1 MKLLKHLANLGYGSR
16 REVAMMLRNGWV
28 TDAEG
33 NTLDEDSQVAHED
46 VRVDDEPLDPPPGML
61 LMLHKPPGYTCST
74 KDVGRLVYELLP
86 ERFRLRNPV
95 LSSVGRLDRDT
106 SGLLLMTD
114 DGALLHRIASPK
126 SHLPK
131 VYEAMLASD
140 LRGRG
145 ADLGCGYGFLAAE
158 VLARH
163 PQVGALDLYEADARA
178 LELARRNLDGSA
190 AELEFSWH
198 DVAAGLPR
206 ADYDF
211 IVSNPPFH
219 AGRADAP
226 ELGIA
231 FIRAAAAAPRSGGRL
246 FLDAN
251 RHLPYEATLA
261 AAFAKVRVLADER
274 GFKVFEATRA

>member
-95 LSSVGRLDRDT
+95 LSTVGRLDRDT

-114 DGALLHRIASPK
+114 DGALLHRITTPK

-131 VYEAMLASD
+131 VY
-140 LRGRG
+140 
-145 ADLGCGYGFLAAE
+145 
-158 VLARH
+158 V
-163 PQVGALDLYEADARA
+163 
-178 LELARRNLDGSA
+178 
-190 AELEFSWH
+190 
-198 DVAAGLPR
+198 
-206 ADYDF
+206 
-211 IVSNPPFH
+211 
-219 AGRADAP
+219 
-226 ELGIA
+226 
-231 FIRAAAAAPRSGGRL
+231 
-246 FLDAN
+246 
-251 RHLPYEATLA
+251 ATLA
-261 AAFAKVRVLADER
+261 ADLRGDEGAAFASGTLMLDGEKEALAPATLEALSAREARVTTIEGRYHQVRRMFAALGNHVEALRRERIGGLELGALAPGEWRLLGD
-274 GFKVFEATRA
+274 ADRAKLFAAG